1 MKVLQIN
8 SFFSVGGPPR
18 IVQGIYETLEANG
31 HECVV
36 AAGREKPY
44 PGMKTIQ
51 IGSPINKYW
60 HLLMSRNFDAQGLSS
75 GLATKRLIKHIEAY
89 DPDVIHLH
97 NLHGY
102 YLNIEILF
110 NYLKSANKSVVWT
123 LHDCWPFT
131 GHCAHFDY
139 IGCEKWIT
147 GCHDCE
153 EKKKYPTCNGIDGSK
168 RNYQKKK
175 DAFTGLPTLTIV
187 TPSKWLGE
195 LVKESFLRAYPV
207 VVINNGIDLDVFK
220 PTESNF
226 KQRYNIAGK
235 KMVLGVA
242 QVWGQR
248 KGLRYF
254 HALAKEL
261 GEDYQIVLVGLTNQE
276 KNNLPSNIIGL
287 QKTNNIQELIE
298 IYTAADVF
306 VNPTLEDNF
315 PTTNL
320 EALACGTPVITF
332 DTGGSPECIDDSCGL
347 VIEKHNIDALAR
359 AIISLS
365 NNKLSST
372 DCVARAETFKK
383 GTKYQEYLNL
393 YTSSLETRRRN

>member
-18 IVQGIYETLEANG
+18 IVQGIYGTLEANG

-60 HLLMSRNFDAQGLSS
+60 HLMMSRVFDAQGLSS
-75 GLATKRLIKHIEAY
+75 DLATKRFIKQIEAY
-89 DPDVIHLH
+89 DPDIIHLH

-110 NYLKSANKSVVWT
+110 SYLKAANKPVVWT

-139 IGCEKWIT
+139 IGCEKWKT
-147 GCHDCE
+147 GCYGCE
-153 EKKKYPTCNGIDGSK
+153 EKKRYPVCNGIDGSK
-168 RNYQKKK
+168 RNYQRKK
-175 DAFTGLPTLTIV
+175 DAFTSVKNLTIV

-195 LVKESFLRAYPV
+195 LVKESFLSNYPV
-207 VVINNGIDLDVFK
+207 VVINNGIDLNVFK

-226 KQRYNIAGK
+226 KQRYNIGGK

-248 KGLRYF
+248 KGLKYF
-254 HALAKEL
+254 HALSREL
-261 GEDYQIVLVGLTNQE
+261 GGDYQIVLVGLNNQE
-276 KNNLPSNIIGL
+276 NANLPSNIIGL
-287 QKTNNIQELIE
+287 PRTTNVQELIE
-298 IYTAADVF
+298 IYTAANVF
-306 VNPTLEDNF
+306 VNPTVEDNF

-320 EALACGTPVITF
+320 EALACGTPVVTF
-332 DTGGSPECIDDSCGL
+332 NTGGSIEAIDETCG
-347 VIEKHNIDALAR
+347 VSVEKGDIKGLANR
-359 AIISLS
+359 LKDISQWIQIP
-365 NNKLSST
+365 SST
-372 DCVARAETFKK
+372 CLKRSAMFEKTI
-383 GTKYQEYLNL
+383 KYNEYLRL
-393 YTSSLETRRRN
+393 YGAMSQNN

>member
-51 IGSPINKYW
+51 IGTPLNKYW
-60 HLLMSRNFDAQGLSS
+60 HLIMSRVFDAQGLSS
-75 GLATKRLIKHIEAY
+75 MMATKRFVKQIEDY

-102 YLNIEILF
+102 YLNIEVLF
-110 NYLKSANKSVVWT
+110 GYLKSANKPVVWT

-131 GHCAHFDY
+131 GHCAYFDY
-139 IGCEKWIT
+139 IGCEKWKT
-147 GCHDCE
+147 ACGECPQKSD
-153 EKKKYPTCNGIDGSK
+153 YPVCNGVDGSR
-168 RNYQKKK
+168 RNYLRKKE
-175 DAFTGLPTLTIV
+175 AFVGLDNLTIV

-195 LVKESFLRAYPV
+195 LVKESFLREYPIA
-207 VVINNGIDLDVFK
+207 VINNGIDLESFK
-220 PTESNF
+220 PAESDF
-226 KQRYNIAGK
+226 RKRYNITDK
-235 KMVLGVA
+235 KIILGVA
-242 QVWGQR
+242 QVWGSR

-254 HALAKEL
+254 IEL
-261 GEDYQIVLVGLTNQE
+261 SSLLDDDFQIVLIGLTDKE
-276 KNNLPSNIIGL
+276 KQFLPANIIGL
-287 QKTNNIQELIE
+287 SRTNSIQELIE

-306 VNPTLEDNF
+306 VNPTLEEVF
-315 PTTNL
+315 GMTNV

-332 DTGGSPECIDDSCGL
+332 DSGGSPECIDDSCGL
-347 VIEKHNIDALAR
+347 VIKKTNAQALAL
-359 AIISLS
+359 AIKNLT
-365 NNKLSST
+365 NNMFSED
-372 DCVARAETFKK
+372 DCVNRAKLFENT
-383 GTKYQEYLNL
+383 TKYKEYLNL
-393 YTSSLETRRRN
+393 YSSVLGIRRIG

>member
-60 HLLMSRNFDAQGLSS
+60 HLVMSRLFDAQGLSS
-75 GLATKRLIKHIEAY
+75 GLATKRFIKQIEAY
-89 DPDVIHLH
+89 DPDIIHLH

-102 YLNIEILF
+102 YLNIEMLF
-110 NYLKSANKSVVWT
+110 DYLKSAHKPVVWT

-131 GHCAHFDY
+131 GHCAYFDY
-139 IGCEKWIT
+139 IGCDKWKT
-147 GCHDCE
+147 GCFDCP
-153 EKKKYPTCNGIDGSK
+153 EKSNYPASNFIDGSR

-175 DAFTGLPTLTIV
+175 HAFTGVKNLTIV

-195 LVKESFLRAYPV
+195 LVKESFLGAYPV
-207 VVINNGIDLDVFK
+207 VVINNGIDLEVFK
-220 PTESNF
+220 PTESGF
-226 KQRYNIAGK
+226 KQRHNIEDK

-242 QVWGQR
+242 QIWGQR

-254 HALAKEL
+254 HSLSKEL
-261 GEDYQIVLVGLTNQE
+261 SADYQIVLVGLTEQE
-276 KNNLPSNIIGL
+276 KSNIPSNIIGL
-287 QKTNNIQELIE
+287 QKTNNVQELTE
-298 IYTAADVF
+298 IYTAADMF
-306 VNPTLEDNF
+306 VNPTLEEAMGLVNI
-315 PTTNL
+315 

-332 DTGGSPECIDDSCGL
+332 NTGGSPECIDDRCGL
-347 VIEKHNIDALAR
+347 VVEKADLQGLIKAIRSIEERRFSIQ
-359 AIISLS
+359 
-365 NNKLSST
+365 
-372 DCVARAETFKK
+372 DCVGRANTFEKSR
-383 GTKYQEYLNL
+383 KYNEYLRL
-393 YTSSLETRRRN
+393 YVSCL

>member
-51 IGSPINKYW
+51 IGTPLNKYW
-60 HLLMSRNFDAQGLSS
+60 HLIMSRVFDAQGLSS
-75 GLATKRLIKHIEAY
+75 MMATKRFVKQIEDY

-102 YLNIEILF
+102 YLNIEVLF
-110 NYLKSANKSVVWT
+110 GYLKSANKPVVWT

-131 GHCAHFDY
+131 GHCAYFDY
-139 IGCEKWIT
+139 IGCEKWKT
-147 GCHDCE
+147 ECGECPQKSD
-153 EKKKYPTCNGIDGSK
+153 YPVCNGVDGSR
-168 RNYQKKK
+168 RNYLRKKE
-175 DAFTGLPTLTIV
+175 AFVGLDNLTIV
-187 TPSKWLGE
+187 TPSKWLGG
-195 LVKESFLRAYPV
+195 LVKESFLREYPIA
-207 VVINNGIDLDVFK
+207 VINNGIDLESFK
-220 PTESNF
+220 PAESDF
-226 KQRYNIAGK
+226 RKRYNITDK
-235 KMVLGVA
+235 KIILGVA
-242 QVWGQR
+242 QVWGSR

-254 HALAKEL
+254 IEL
-261 GEDYQIVLVGLTNQE
+261 SSLLDDDFQIVLIGLTDKE
-276 KNNLPSNIIGL
+276 KQFLPANIIGL
-287 QKTNNIQELIE
+287 SRTNSIQELVE

-320 EALACGTPVITF
+320 EALACGTPVLTF
-332 DTGGSPECIDDSCGL
+332 DTGGSPEAIDETCGL
-347 VIEKHNIDALAR
+347 VIKKGDIRMLQKGIKR
-359 AIISLS
+359 IISSDHDGKQCIRRAGLFDKNERVGDYLS
-365 NNKLSST
+365 VYSSISVLGN
-372 DCVARAETFKK
+372 D
-383 GTKYQEYLNL
+383 
-393 YTSSLETRRRN
+393 

>member
-51 IGSPINKYW
+51 IGTPLNKYW
-60 HLLMSRNFDAQGLSS
+60 HLIMSRVFDAQGLSS
-75 GLATKRLIKHIEAY
+75 MMATKRFVKQIEDY

-102 YLNIEILF
+102 YLNIEVLF
-110 NYLKSANKSVVWT
+110 GYLKSANKPVVWT

-131 GHCAHFDY
+131 GHCAYFDFV
-139 IGCEKWIT
+139 GCDKWKT
-147 GCHDCE
+147 GCYNCPQ
-153 EKKKYPTCNGIDGSK
+153 KMSYPTSAFVDSSR
-168 RNYQKKK
+168 RNYKIKKTTFCGVK
-175 DAFTGLPTLTIV
+175 NMTIV
-187 TPSKWLGE
+187 SPSVWLAD
-195 LVKESFLRAYPV
+195 LVRQSFLREYPV
-207 VVINNGIDLDVFK
+207 KVIHNGIDLNVFK
-220 PTESNF
+220 PTEGPF
-226 KQRYNIAGK
+226 RQKYALEDKTII
-235 KMVLGVA
+235 LGVA
-242 QVWGQR
+242 QIWSHR
-248 KGLRYF
+248 KGFEYF
-254 HALAKEL
+254 LQLARLLDER
-261 GEDYQIVLVGLTNQE
+261 YQIVMVGLSE
-276 KNNLPSNIIGL
+276 KEKLRLPDNIIGITR
-287 QKTNNIQELIE
+287 TNSVEELTE

-332 DTGGSPECIDDSCGL
+332 DTGGSPECLDETCGL
-347 VIEKHNIDALAR
+347 VTDKGNIQMIQKGIEQIMDKKYSKKYCIRQAHLFDQYRRFRDYLRIYCE
-359 AIISLS
+359 SFS
-365 NNKLSST
+365 N
-372 DCVARAETFKK
+372 
-383 GTKYQEYLNL
+383 
-393 YTSSLETRRRN
+393 